1 MENQMLREVRVTV
14 DPRSGDITYHPA
26 VLHGRQVDA
35 IRWTCE
41 SGPFAIQFA
50 ERTPFASADDRSDP
64 ERGERG
70 WVIEKKVRGDA
81 SPGGYRYVC
90 AVCAEGRV
98 FVDAGCPVIII
109 DI

>member
-1 MENQMLREVRVTV
+1 MENQMAKEVHIVV
-14 DPRSGDITYHPA
+14 DPSSGDISYKPA
-26 VLHGRQVDA
+26 VLHGRRRDA

-50 ERTPFASADDRSDP
+50 GQTPLASADGRSDP
-64 ERGERG
+64 GRGE
-70 WVIEKKVRGDA
+70 WVVEKEVREDA

-90 AVCAEGRV
+90 AVYADGRV
-98 FVDAGCPVIII
+98 FIDAGCPVIII

>member
-1 MENQMLREVRVTV
+1 MLKEVRITV
-14 DPRSGDITYHPA
+14 DPLSGDITYRPA
-26 VLHGRQVDA
+26 VLHGRRVDVV
-35 IRWTCE
+35 RWTCE

-50 ERTPFASADDRSDP
+50 GLTPFESADDRSGGDKGAR
-64 ERGERG
+64 E
-70 WVIEKKVRGDA
+70 WVIEKPVRGDA

-90 AVCAEGRV
+90 AVCADGRA